1 MRIRKSLTVLAVAAG
16 MALTT
21 AGPAWA
27 VERDCADF
35 ASQADAQAALEAD
48 PTDPEMLDADHDGV
62 ACEDH
67 AYTPTGGTG
76 GSSAGEQVPTA
87 PVGGVATG
95 DGSTAGTDVLPFVVG
110 GLGLAAAGGAA
121 FAARR
126 TARGSA

>member
-1 MRIRKSLTVLAVAAG
+1 MRIRKSLAVLALAAG
-16 MALTT
+16 MTVTT
-21 AGPAWA
+21 AGPAGA

-35 ASQADAQAALEAD
+35 ASQADAQAALEND
-48 PTDPEMLDADHDGV
+48 PTDPEMLDADHDGI

-67 AYTPTGGTG
+67 AYTPTAGTTG
-76 GSSAGEQVPTA
+76 TSAGGQVTTP

-95 DGSTAGTDVLPFVVG
+95 DGSTADTDVLPFVVA

-126 TARGSA
+126 TARGNA

>member
-1 MRIRKSLTVLAVAAG
+1 MRIRKSLTVLALAAG
-16 MALTT
+16 MAVTT

-48 PTDPEMLDADHDGV
+48 PTDPEMLDADHDGL

-76 GSSAGEQVPTA
+76 GSSGEQIPTA

>member
-1 MRIRKSLTVLAVAAG
+1 MRIRKSLAVLALGAG
-16 MALTT
+16 IAMTT

-27 VERDCADF
+27 LERDCADF
-35 ASQADAQAALEAD
+35 ASRADAQAALEAD
-48 PTDPEMLDADHDGV
+48 PTDPGMLDADHDGV

-67 AYTPTGGTG
+67 AYPPTAGTA
-76 GSSAGEQVPTA
+76 GSSGGGQVTTP

-95 DGSTAGTDVLPFVVG
+95 DGSTAGTDVLPVVVG